1 MPMLACCKFLYMCMH
16 ADTVA
21 DLELRFPFHS
31 VDQFPAPDGYTNCA
45 KSYPSIIQSNK
56 QISEFDIFDCCIVC
70 CLQNSLPVQS
80 KEVDYKMLEIW
91 HFYFPPGRG
100 AKYCN
105 LHVCVMYVCL
115 FVSPFTYIKN
125 FMFRFQI
132 FLLWLVIIFFS
143 GIVTCGHGSV
153 LLSWQC
159 NVMYFRFL

>member
-1 MPMLACCKFLYMCMH
+1 MH

-31 VDQFPAPDGYTNCA
+31 LDEFPAPDGYTNCA

-91 HFYFPPGRG
+91 HFYFPLVGVQSI
-100 AKYCN
+100 AICMSV
-105 LHVCVMYVCL
+105 LCMFVCL
-115 FVSPFTYIKN
+115 SLHLHISKTSCSDFKYSYY
-125 FMFRFQI
+125 
-132 FLLWLVIIFFS
+132 
-143 GIVTCGHGSV
+143 G
-153 LLSWQC
+153 LS
-159 NVMYFRFL
+159 